1 MVNYRRARVPG
12 ACCFITLALQDRR
25 RDLLVRYHE
34 ELRQSLG
41 QAMTRSPFKLPAI
54 VVLPD
59 HLHLL
64 MELPSGDAD
73 FSSRVRRVKSAF
85 VALLGQRPEVG
96 VAFNAKGEAN
106 IWQRRFWE
114 HLIRDERDY
123 AAHVDYIHFNPV
135 RHGLAGAVRDWRLS
149 SFHRFVEKGMLP
161 MDWAGGAELDVVSAG
176 E

>member
-12 ACCFITLALQDRR
+12 ACYFINLALKDRQ
-25 RDLLVRYHE
+25 RDLLVRFQD
-34 ELRQSLG
+34 ELRCALR
-41 QAMTRSPFKLPAI
+41 QAMARSPFGLPAL

-64 MELPSGDAD
+64 MDLPPGDAD
-73 FSSRVRRVKSAF
+73 FSSRVRRLKSAF
-85 VALLGQRPEVG
+85 VSLLHEKPDAGL
-96 VAFNAKGEAN
+96 AFNAKGEAN

-123 AAHVDYIHFNPV
+123 IAHVDYIHFNPV
-135 RHGLAGAVRDWRLS
+135 KHGLVGAVRDWPLS
-149 SFHRFVEKGMLP
+149 SFHRFVERGVLP
-161 MDWAGGAELDVVSAG
+161 VDWAGGAEADVLGAG